1 MIRPSCVLIAAG
13 VAALLPALRAEERFA
28 IRAAAYVDASGE
40 LRQGALIV
48 IENGSIASVNADV
61 ASIGEVPIDTFEGA
75 VVSPGLIDVHA
86 GLGADGQLSERQSAI
101 QPDAV
106 ARDAFDRFRRQFRSA
121 LRAGVTSVGL
131 SPDDANLVGGR
142 IAICKTSGSDGTAYI
157 LSGDGPMKLSLAPDV
172 LQRDRKPTSRGGAV
186 AMLRG
191 AIVAAR
197 DSKDGSAMAALASG
211 RLSAFVTV
219 PSGADVLSMLRMAG
233 DYGLKLTLVH
243 QYDARAVGDAIA
255 SAKAGVIVGPLGL
268 GDSRRSVGAAGIL
281 EKHGVT
287 VAIAGGLPGASA
299 DSLRIGAALAARGG
313 LSLAAARRAITSAP
327 AEFLGVS
334 DRIGSIAEGRDAD
347 LVIFSGDPLDLRS
360 RVLAVYIDGRRV
372 YTADSRE

>member
-1 MIRPSCVLIAAG
+1 MTQRCCILMAVST
-13 VAALLPALRAEERFA
+13 VAATAEERFA

-48 IENGSIASVNADV
+48 IENGSIASVNADA
-61 ASIGEVPIDTFEGA
+61 ASIGDIPIETFEGA

-101 QPDAV
+101 QPDAA
-106 ARDAFDRFRRQFRSA
+106 ARDAFDRFHRQFRTA

-142 IAICKTSGSDGTAYI
+142 LAICKTSGSDGAPYI
-157 LSGDGPMKLSLAPDV
+157 LSGDGPMKLSLARDV

-191 AIVAAR
+191 ALDAAH
-197 DSKDGSAMAALASG
+197 DLKDGSSMAALASG
-211 RLSAFVTV
+211 KLSAFVSA
-219 PSGADVLSMLRMAG
+219 PSGADVLAMLRMAR

-243 QYDARAVGDAIA
+243 QHDARAVGGAIA
-255 SAKAGVIVGPLGL
+255 TANAGVIVGPFGL
-268 GDSRRSVGAAGIL
+268 TDSRRDVGAAGIL
-281 EKHGVT
+281 EKRGVS

-299 DSLRIGAALAARGG
+299 DSLRLGAALAARGG

-327 AEFLGVS
+327 AEFLGAS

-347 LVIFSGDPLDLRS
+347 VVIFSGDPLDLRS
-360 RVLAVYIDGRRV
+360 RVLAVYVDGRRV
-372 YTADSRE
+372 FWADSRK

>member
-1 MIRPSCVLIAAG
+1 MIQRCRILTAVSTV
-13 VAALLPALRAEERFA
+13 ALLAVAVAAEERFA
-28 IRAAAYVDASGE
+28 IRAAAHVDASGE

-48 IENGSIASVNADV
+48 IENGLIASVNADV
-61 ASIGEVPIDTFEGA
+61 ASIGDIRVDTFEGA

-101 QPDAV
+101 QPDVV
-106 ARDAFDRFRRQFRSA
+106 AGDAFDRFHRQFRMA

-142 IAICKTSGSDGTAYI
+142 IAICKTSGSGGAPYV
-157 LSGDGPMKLSLAPDV
+157 LGDGPMKLSLAADV
-172 LQRDRKPTSRGGAV
+172 LRRDRKPTSRGGAI

-191 AIVAAR
+191 AIGAAR
-197 DSKDGSAMAALASG
+197 ESKDGSPMAALASG
-211 RLSAFVTV
+211 GLSAFVTA
-219 PSGADVLSMLRMAG
+219 PSGADVLSILRMAS
-233 DYGLKLTLVH
+233 DYGLKLTLIH
-243 QYDARAVGDAIA
+243 QYDAHAIGDAIA
-255 SAKAGVIVGPLGL
+255 AAKVGVIVGPYGFR
-268 GDSRRSVGAAGIL
+268 DSRRSVGAAGIL
-281 EKHGVT
+281 EKRGIT
-287 VAIAGGLPGASA
+287 IAIAGGLPGASA
-299 DSLRIGAALAARGG
+299 DSLRLGAAMAARGG

-360 RVLAVYIDGRRV
+360 RVLAVYVDGRRV